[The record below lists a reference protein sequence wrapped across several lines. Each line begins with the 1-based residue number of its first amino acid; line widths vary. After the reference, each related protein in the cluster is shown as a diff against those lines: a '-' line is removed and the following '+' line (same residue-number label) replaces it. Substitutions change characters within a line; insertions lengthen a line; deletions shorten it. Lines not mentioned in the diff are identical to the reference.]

1 MKPDHST
8 LVIVNE
14 RAGGGAM
21 QNIFRRAEHDLVDRI
36 GDFDV
41 AFTESHGHATTLT
54 RDALRAGVRRIIVAG
69 GDGTINEV
77 VNGWLDVEGL
87 PLAPDATLAVL
98 AGGTGGDLRK
108 SLGIRDMDTA
118 IAAIATGKVQTIDV
132 GRVSYREVPS
142 ADDPDAPAGAG
153 WRYFANI
160 AGFGFGGKV
169 VHSLDSFTA
178 MAGRFAYAA
187 GAARAMLTWRD
198 PIVRL
203 HLEGPDGAFDTEMPI
218 AIGAVGN
225 GRFFGGGMEFV
236 PGARLD
242 DGLFHVAFIGK
253 VGLLEMVSLFR
264 RVYAGTHIDHPAV
277 TMRPAT
283 RVEVQSDSTVYLDL
297 DGEAIGCLPA
307 TFEIVPGVIRVAIP

>member
-1 MKPDHST
+1 MKADEST
-8 LVIVNE
+8 LIIVNE

-21 QNIFRRAEHDLVDRI
+21 RNTFRRVEHDLLDSV

-41 AFTESHGHATTLT
+41 AFTEAAGHATALT
-54 RDALRAGVRRIIVAG
+54 REALRAGVKRIVVAG

-77 VNGWLDVEGL
+77 VNGWLDVEGT

-108 SLGIRDMDTA
+108 SLGIRDMETA
-118 IAAIATGKVQTIDV
+118 IHAMSTGRVQTIDV
-132 GRVSYREVPS
+132 GRVSYREVGGT
-142 ADDPDAPAGAG
+142 AGEDGAAG
-153 WRYFANI
+153 WRYFVNI
-160 AGFGFGGKV
+160 ASFGFGGKV
-169 VHSLDSFTA
+169 VHSLDAFTA

-203 HLEGPDGAFDTEMPI
+203 RLEGPGGVFEAEMPI
-218 AIGAVGN
+218 ALGAVGN

-236 PGARLD
+236 PGAQLD
-242 DGLFHVAFIGK
+242 DGLFHVAF
-253 VGLLEMVSLFR
+253 VGNLGRLEMLSVFR
-264 RVYAGTHIDHPAV
+264 RVYAGTHVDHPAV
-277 TMRPAT
+277 TMLPAS
-283 RVEVQSDSTVYLDL
+283 RVEADSDTQVFLDI

-307 TFEIVPGVIRVAIP
+307 TFEIVPGVVRVAVP